1 MAIQQS
7 NTKKP
12 PADKPCNDQGKTQT
26 KRTIKQIKDT
36 YCDSLKVLTGEL
48 SQSEVVYEGYVRA
61 YHRKKCSFIKT
72 EKNYRIV
79 RNLELKVGVELVQ
92 ASDEIKKNVTAYGKM
107 NEDLVAA
114 LKGVLTAAKEAKAK
128 FGELREAASKL
139 DACRKDS
146 CNASQ
151 LIILGCK
158 AGDDCGDKGDRRDN
172 DHNDRKQE
180 GCDDDVCDILDY
192 LVEVP
197 ETLAK
202 DSDIIFTSAAEILG
216 IQSFSNIKSLDKFQT
231 DFTAAAKAFEAIV
244 AEKMTAGA
252 TATNKAQ
259 EELTAAIKTLTTAGH
274 ALYNKRNE
282 IETDDDTKDFLCHH
296 ECDCIKDCGC
306 DDDDND
312 ERRGD
317 NDNDR
322 NKKDRF
328 KKCKCEICDICKDVK
343 DIYCEDEHHHN
354 NGSHNR

>member
-1 MAIQQS
+1 MALQQS

-12 PADKPCNDQGKTQT
+12 PAEKPCNDQGKTPT

-36 YCDSLKVLTGEL
+36 YCDSLKVLVGEL
-48 SQSEVVYEGYVRA
+48 SQSEVTYEGYVRA

-79 RNLELKVGVELVQ
+79 RNLELKVGIELVQ
-92 ASDEIKKNVTAYGKM
+92 ASDEIRKNIASYSKT
-107 NEDLVAA
+107 NDDLVKA
-114 LKGVLTAAKEAKAK
+114 LKDVLAATKDAKSK
-128 FGELREAASKL
+128 FGELREAATKL
-139 DACRKDS
+139 DASRKDS

-151 LIILGCK
+151 MIILGCK
-158 AGDDCGDKGDRRDN
+158 SGEECSDKKEHNQDDKNPEACDN
-172 DHNDRKQE
+172 
-180 GCDDDVCDILDY
+180 VCEILDD

-202 DSDIIFTSAAEILG
+202 DIDIIFTSAAEILG
-216 IQSFSNIKSLDKFQT
+216 IQSFSNIKTLDKFQL
-231 DFTAAAKAFEAIV
+231 DFTAAAKAFDDVV
-244 AEKMTAGA
+244 ADRMKAGA
-252 TATNKAQ
+252 TATTKAQ

-296 ECDCIKDCGC
+296 ECDCIDCGC
-306 DDDDND
+306 DDDHNEND
-312 ERRGD
+312 D

-322 NKKDRF
+322 KKKDRF

-343 DIYCEDEHHHN
+343 DIYCEDEHHHE
-354 NGSHNR
+354 GSHSK